1 MSNYILTRESREGR
15 QSPEDVIH
23 ILKEGDEKTM
33 CQELSEKQ
41 LRTVRTLSVFMNESN
56 VCANC
61 AEYLDGIN

>member
-23 ILKEGDEKTM
+23 ILKKGDDETM
-33 CQELSEKQ
+33 CQELSKKQ

-56 VCANC
+56 VCENC
-61 AEYLDGIN
+61 SEYINGIN